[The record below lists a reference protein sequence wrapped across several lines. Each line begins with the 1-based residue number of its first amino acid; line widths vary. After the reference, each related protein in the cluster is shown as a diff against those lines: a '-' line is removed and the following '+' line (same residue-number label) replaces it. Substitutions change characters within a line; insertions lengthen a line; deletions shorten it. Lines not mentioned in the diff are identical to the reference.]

1 MTCDICQ
8 LPCPDLEAY
17 NPDPTGAGGPVG
29 HRACVD
35 PLPEHN
41 HADPRVPDWRQRAGV
56 AA

>member
-8 LPCPDLEAY
+8 TTCPDNEAY
-17 NPDPTGAGGPVG
+17 NPDPDAAGGPVG

-41 HADPRVPDWRQRAGV
+41 HAEPVSPDWRHRAGV
-56 AA
+56 TA